1 MTEAAPKHNKPSF
14 IAKSTGPSP
23 SLSLCPPPCETILS
37 VVGNTPLVKLQKVTS
52 HLKCNV
58 YVKCEYFNAGGSV
71 KDRIGLRMVE
81 DAEKEGRI
89 KPGDTLIEP
98 TSGNTGIGMALAA
111 AVKGYK
117 CIIVLPEKMS
127 KEKVDVLKALG

>member
-1 MTEAAPKHNKPSF
+1 M
-14 IAKSTGPSP
+14 
-23 SLSLCPPPCETILS
+23 
-37 VVGNTPLVKLQKVTS
+37 
-52 HLKCNV
+52 

-71 KDRIGLRMVE
+71 KDRIGLRMIE
-81 DAEKEGRI
+81 AAEKEGRI